1 MLCRCQIVAGGHNLR
16 HATRINSVGGCVGIR
31 VVACRDRRTNDVL
44 PENTFAFDFHVSTHT
59 FLKVVELALAGAPKG
74 VESKEAFLAR
84 LRSIAKGFPPSYIKK
99 ILAQM
104 KRRIKCFV
112 EADDFVPKFD

>member
-31 VVACRDRRTNDVL
+31 AVACRDRRTNDVL

-59 FLKVVELALAGAPKG
+59 FLKVVELALAEAPKG